1 MTREKNN
8 SNGQLNAKVIFRAL
22 RYRNFRLFFIGQG
35 TSLVGTWMQAMAM
48 SWLVY
53 RMTNSAWL
61 LGMVGFFTQ
70 IPTFF
75 LTPFAGVLADRW
87 DRRRILIITQV
98 LAMIQAFILAFLT
111 LTGMIAV
118 WHIIVMG
125 IILGCINSLDM
136 PTRQAFVV
144 DMVEDREILSN
155 AIALNSFLF
164 NAARLVGPSIA
175 GIVVAIAGEGICFL
189 LNGAS
194 YLAVIISLLFMIIIQ
209 QKRTTPPLH
218 VLHELKE
225 GIIYAY
231 NFTPIRSILL
241 LIGSMSLMGM
251 SYAVL
256 MPIFA
261 KDILHGN
268 SHTLGFLMATGS
280 IGALAGTLYL
290 ASRKNTEGLGNIIAH
305 ASLVFGIGLV
315 AFSLSH
321 SLWISLIILIF
332 IGFGM
337 MVQMASVNTV
347 LQTIVDDDK
356 RGRIMSLYTMSFAGI
371 APLGSLLA
379 GALAN
384 TLGAIPTLIIGGA
397 FCTISA
403 LFFFPKIQSI
413 NKLLL
418 K

>member
-1 MTREKNN
+1 MTREKSN

-35 TSLVGTWMQAMAM
+35 TSLVGTWMQAIAM

-75 LTPFAGVLADRW
+75 LAPFAGVLADRW

-98 LAMIQAFILAFLT
+98 LAMVQAFILAFLT

-125 IILGCINSLDM
+125 IILGCINSMDM

-164 NAARLVGPSIA
+164 NAARLVGPSVA
-175 GIVVAIAGEGICFL
+175 GIIVAIAGEGVCFL
-189 LNGAS
+189 LNGIS
-194 YLAVIISLLFMIIIQ
+194 YLAVIISLLFMMIKQ
-209 QKRTTPPLH
+209 QKRITPPSH

-231 NFTPIRSILL
+231 NFTPIKNILL
-241 LIGSMSLMGM
+241 LTGSMSLMGM

-261 KDILHGN
+261 RDILHGGA
-268 SHTLGFLMATGS
+268 HTLGFLMATGG

-290 ASRKNTEGLGNIIAH
+290 ASRKNTAGLGDVIAF
-305 ASLVFGIGLV
+305 ASLIFGIGLV
-315 AFSLSH
+315 AFSLSR
-321 SLWISLIILIF
+321 SLWISLIILVF

-379 GALAN
+379 GALADKI
-384 TLGAIPTLIIGGA
+384 GAITTLIIGGA
-397 FCTISA
+397 LCLVAAI
-403 LFFFPKIQSI
+403 LFFPKVQSL

-418 K
+418 N